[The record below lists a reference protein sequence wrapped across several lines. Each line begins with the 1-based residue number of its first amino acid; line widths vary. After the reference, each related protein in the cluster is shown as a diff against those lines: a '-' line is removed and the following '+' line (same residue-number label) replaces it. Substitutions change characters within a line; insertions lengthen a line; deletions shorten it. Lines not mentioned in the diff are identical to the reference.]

1 MATLIR
7 WALFC
12 LKGIVEEEDG
22 KDVRRLVKHG
32 VMKPDINLEETY
44 YTGRGCLSGPFYEKE
59 NVEPKTWA
67 EHCAERGGKAVSV
80 DTAKL

>member
-1 MATLIR
+1 M
-7 WALFC
+7 
-12 LKGIVEEEDG
+12 EEEDG

-32 VMKPDINLEETY
+32 VMKPDIDFKAEK

-67 EHCAERGGKAVSV
+67 EECQERGAKALTI